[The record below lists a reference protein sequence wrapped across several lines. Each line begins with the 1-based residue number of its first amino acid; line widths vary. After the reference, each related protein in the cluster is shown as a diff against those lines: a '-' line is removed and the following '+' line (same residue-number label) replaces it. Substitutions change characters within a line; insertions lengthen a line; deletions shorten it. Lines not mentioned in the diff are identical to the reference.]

1 MASMVIGNCLH
12 GRPWVTSFWQR
23 TEDRV
28 CVRLSVLGRRQEV
41 DWHKFTTSRRPC
53 LYLQNLG
60 PNEFLSQN
68 RIPLPKCLSSSSTS
82 TSSPSLHNIPL
93 KTSAFGPGCMQTSKS
108 STPGLLALENWTS
121 PWLGWR
127 IGWSMPRS
135 RWASMDGLSGLDWAS
150 GGLGVYGWIGRLRVD
165 WAGRLRVD

>member
-41 DWHKFTTSRRPC
+41 DWHKFATSRRPC

-68 RIPLPKCLSSSSTS
+68 RIPLPKSN
-82 TSSPSLHNIPL
+82 SSPKMLIVKLYIQILTFTTQYTFENLRLWPRMHANIEIQYTWP
-93 KTSAFGPGCMQTSKS
+93 PGIGKLDITM
-108 STPGLLALENWTS
+108 AWVEN
-121 PWLGWR
+121 
-127 IGWSMPRS
+127 
-135 RWASMDGLSGLDWAS
+135 
-150 GGLGVYGWIGRLRVD
+150 RLVD
-165 WAGRLRVD
+165 A